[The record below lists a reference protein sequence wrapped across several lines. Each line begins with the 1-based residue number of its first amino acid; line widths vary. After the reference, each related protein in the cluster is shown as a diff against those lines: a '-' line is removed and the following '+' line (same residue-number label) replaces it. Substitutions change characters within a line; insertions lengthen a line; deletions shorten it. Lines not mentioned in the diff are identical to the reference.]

1 MKLYV
6 DKSIRVYA
14 KEDSNVI
21 FSYLDLQI
29 KIILQSLT
37 LIQLYKLKPGSK
49 NYLVLKA
56 IM

>member
-14 KEDSNVI
+14 KEDSNI
-21 FSYLDLQI
+21 FSYSDLQI
-29 KIILQSLT
+29 KIILQPLT
-37 LIQLYKLKPGSK
+37 LIRLYKLKPGSK
-49 NYLVLKA
+49 NYLILKA